1 MKMRIP
7 EIRQGNSGLEVKTEK
22 PGDGSP
28 NEFSRLLSEES
39 GKIDAS
45 ATEVKSGTEL
55 EALTSLVKIGLAGVQ
70 NDFSEDYR
78 KTELAVEGTISRL
91 EKLQLALQ
99 EPKEGLKKVEA
110 AIGDLSTGAEELQQN
125 VVSLPENHPLR
136 QMADELAVLAH
147 VESVK
152 YRRGDYL

>member
-7 EIRQGNSGLEVKTEK
+7 EIRQGNSGSEVKTEK
-22 PGDGSP
+22 PGDVSP
-28 NEFSRLLSEES
+28 KGFSRILSEES

-45 ATEVKSGTEL
+45 APEVKSGTEL

-78 KTELAVEGTISRL
+78 QAELAVEGTISRL

-99 EPKEGLKKVEA
+99 DPNGSLKNVEA

-125 VVSLPENHPLR
+125 VVSLPENHFLR
-136 QMADELAVLAH
+136 QTADELAVLAH

-152 YRRGDYL
+152 FQRGDYL